1 MLLTFLCCFLS
12 LELLR
17 GSVQLQGN
25 QECLCV
31 LEILRLTF
39 ISVPAWFLV
48 VLVVDRAQ
56 SQLQAVGGGER
67 GDEGRED
74 GERREEGEEE
84 VKGRRDKG
92 RGR

>member
-1 MLLTFLCCFLS
+1 MVEGNSFAIAPHTLTPVSLVPVAGTDQHSVCEGHQTKITVMPLTFLCCFLS

-17 GSVQLQGN
+17 GNVQLQGN

-48 VLVVDRAQ
+48 VLVAD
-56 SQLQAVGGGER
+56 
-67 GDEGRED
+67 
-74 GERREEGEEE
+74 
-84 VKGRRDKG
+84 
-92 RGR
+92 

>member
-1 MLLTFLCCFLS
+1 MVEGNSFAIAPHTLTPVSLVPVAGTDQHSVCEGHQTKITVMLLTFLCCFLS

-31 LEILRLTF
+31 LEILRLTL

-48 VLVVDRAQ
+48 VLVVD
-56 SQLQAVGGGER
+56 
-67 GDEGRED
+67 
-74 GERREEGEEE
+74 
-84 VKGRRDKG
+84 
-92 RGR
+92 

>member
-1 MLLTFLCCFLS
+1 MVEGNSFAIAPHTLTPVSLVPVAGTDQHSVCEGHQTKITVMLLTFLCCFLS

-48 VLVVDRAQ
+48 VLVAD
-56 SQLQAVGGGER
+56 
-67 GDEGRED
+67 
-74 GERREEGEEE
+74 
-84 VKGRRDKG
+84 
-92 RGR
+92 

>member
-1 MLLTFLCCFLS
+1 MVEGNSFAIAPHTLTPVSLVPVAGTDQHSVCEGHQTKITVMLLTFLCCFLS

-48 VLVVDRAQ
+48 VLVVD
-56 SQLQAVGGGER
+56 
-67 GDEGRED
+67 
-74 GERREEGEEE
+74 
-84 VKGRRDKG
+84 
-92 RGR
+92 